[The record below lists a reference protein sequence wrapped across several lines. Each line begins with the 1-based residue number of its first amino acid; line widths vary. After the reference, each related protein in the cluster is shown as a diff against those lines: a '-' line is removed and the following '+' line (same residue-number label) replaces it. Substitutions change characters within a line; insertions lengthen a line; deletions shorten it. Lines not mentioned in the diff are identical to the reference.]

1 MWANVNYL
9 CCYLKI
15 SLKHNWVFKAKIVTM
30 YYEVKGNKNK
40 KVEGRN
46 TYTKVFKLYINWC
59 NII

>member
-1 MWANVNYL
+1 MWANVNYF

-15 SLKHNWVFKAKIVTM
+15 SLKHNWMFKAKIVTM

-46 TYTKVFKLYINWC
+46 TLILRFLNYT
-59 NII
+59 